1 MKHVRL
7 PSGQIINLAAID
19 ALVVLSG
26 STQVEVV
33 FSGSSDV
40 VVLDGE
46 DAAMLRAWAE
56 KRPLLIPP
64 ARGAKK

>member
-7 PSGQIINLAAID
+7 PSGLVLNLAAID
-19 ALVVLSG
+19 TLAVPPG
-26 STQVEVV
+26 STQVKLV

-46 DAAMLRAWAE
+46 DAVMLRTWAE